1 MSSKPKNGSRIVY
14 SSDKG
19 TMCPNCG
26 ESKVDCKCRQEK
38 VTSSGDGIVRVGRET
53 KGRKGKG
60 VTLVKGLPL
69 QEQELKQLAKRLKAK
84 CGSGGTVKNGVI
96 EIQGDHRNLLLQELK
111 KEGFSVKSMG

>member
-19 TMCPNCG
+19 TTCPNCG

-60 VTLVKGLPL
+60 VTLIKGLPL

-96 EIQGDHRNLLLQELK
+96 EIQGDHRNLLMQELN
-111 KEGFSVKSMG
+111 KEGFSVKSTG